1 MQFKINTEMQKRQLT
16 VVEQVDIT
24 PQITEELT
32 DEVSDQKYVPLRPNM
47 QVISKQLPVG
57 NEMMK
62 SKMSASSQ
70 MSEVS

>member
-1 MQFKINTEMQKRQLT
+1 MQKRQLT

-57 NEMMK
+57 NEMMR
-62 SKMSASSQ
+62 SKMSGSSQ

>member
-47 QVISKQLPVG
+47 
-57 NEMMK
+57 
-62 SKMSASSQ
+62 
-70 MSEVS
+70 